1 MQKWKGLCMMLTL
14 LFLCAC
20 STNSQTEAEERQNMN
35 ILITECYTEETLKKS
50 HPMKHFQN

>member
-14 LFLCAC
+14 LLLCAC